1 MMGMNYMVDRC
12 MDAMGPMM
20 GGGMM
25 GNGIILVVLLAIFLL
40 WLVGLA
46 APGRSSSGASG
57 GLLGRTSSDRSLR
70 AGCFYAPARYSPNLV
85 EEEFWEVH
93 LQDPA

>member
-12 MDAMGPMM
+12 MDAMGP
-20 GGGMM
+20 MM

-46 APGRSSSGASG
+46 ATGA
-57 GLLGRTSSDRSLR
+57 LI
-70 AGCFYAPARYSPNLV
+70 
-85 EEEFWEVH
+85 FWGVRRFTRPH
-93 LQDPA
+93 V

>member
-25 GNGIILVVLLAIFLL
+25 GNGFILVVLLAIFLL

-46 APGRSSSGASG
+46 ATGA
-57 GLLGRTSSDRSLR
+57 LI
-70 AGCFYAPARYSPNLV
+70 
-85 EEEFWEVH
+85 FWGVRRFTRPH
-93 LQDPA
+93 V

>member
-20 GGGMM
+20 GGVMM

-46 APGRSSSGASG
+46 ATGA
-57 GLLGRTSSDRSLR
+57 LI
-70 AGCFYAPARYSPNLV
+70 
-85 EEEFWEVH
+85 FWGVRRFTRPH
-93 LQDPA
+93 V